1 MRKFDIKNQ
10 KDKWWKMCLS
20 GAICML
26 FLFVCL
32 SFNFP
37 LNLLKTN
44 KQETENQSS
53 VNDIIMF
60 AVASEETG
68 ASSAPSS
75 EKGGCHYLGA
85 GTKMTMSEGSIT
97 GTSKKYGGAVFISD
111 GATFTMSG
119 GTISGCTARYGGA
132 IYVASG
138 GTLNMTGGTIENCGG
153 TFAPAIYV
161 EENATV
167 TINGEI
173 IDCFYGNYYCP
184 PIELISTDTIMI
196 GNPSSGK
203 AFHYL
208 DYGTY
213 PQTYVGDDMNT
224 TLESWYSSN
233 SPSAKTT
240 YEIRTRT
247 WTSYLY
253 TDGNYYARGS
263 SYPRSSS
270 YTYVDG
276 TTIKADG
283 EITWFKV
290 EPIRWIVLNYDEVQA
305 GTATTID
312 CLSELGLTADIRF
325 YPNTSDSGCNEWV
338 NSALRTWL
346 NSNFIQQAFTS
357 DQQEKIATT
366 TVLNNITND
375 YSSSTSDGT
384 GTTTEDKIYLLSY
397 YEAKT
402 TYFSSD
408 AQRLCSPTDFT
419 LGNDAHKVVNSS
431 YPTTLYPSG
440 ETCNWWLRSSGSSAS
455 YSCRVNYN
463 GKLYSNNSVNY
474 SFYSVRPAL
483 SFTI

>member
-44 KQETENQSS
+44 EQENENQIS

-60 AVASEETG
+60 AVASEDTG

-85 GTKMTMSEGSIT
+85 GTKMTMSEGTIT
-97 GTSKKYGGAVFISD
+97 GTSKKYGGAVYISS

-138 GTLNMTGGTIENCGG
+138 GTLNMAGGTIEECGA
-153 TFAPAIYV
+153 TYAPAIYV

-173 IDCFYGNYYCP
+173 IDCFYGEYY
-184 PIELISTDTIMI
+184 LSMADRISSDTIMV
-196 GNPSSGK
+196 GDLTNGVQM
-203 AFHYL
+203 HYM

-213 PQTYVGDDMNT
+213 PQTYVGDTMNT
-224 TLESWYSSN
+224 ALENWYSSS
-233 SPSAKTT
+233 SPTVEQT
-240 YEIRTRT
+240 YILKEQT
-247 WTSYLY
+247 WLSYKY

-263 SYPRSSS
+263 SYPNSARSF
-270 YTYVDG
+270 TYVDG
-276 TTIKADG
+276 TTVKSSGA
-283 EITWFKV
+283 ITWFKV
-290 EPIRWIVLNYDEVQA
+290 EPIRWIVLNYDAVQA

-312 CLSELGLTADIRF
+312 CLSYLGVVSGFPFGENWDTTWD
-325 YPNTSDSGCNEWV
+325 DSYLK
-338 NSALRTWL
+338 SWL
-346 NSNFIQQAFTS
+346 NQNFLIQAFTAKEQADIS
-357 DQQEKIATT
+357 GVYCISQ
-366 TVLNNITND
+366 
-375 YSSSTSDGT
+375 TSAFNYLGT
-384 GTTTEDKIYLLSY
+384 ANK
-397 YEAKT
+397 
-402 TYFSSD
+402 
-408 AQRLCSPTDFT
+408 RLCSPTDFA
-419 LGNDAHKVVNSS
+419 LSNGSLLSSS
-431 YPTTLYPSG
+431 YCTAYRPDGGVYHWWGSDYYFTLDDLP
-440 ETCNWWLRSSGSSAS
+440 EPMDPRDTANL
-455 YSCRVNYN
+455 
-463 GKLYSNNSVNY
+463 
-474 SFYSVRPAL
+474 VRPAI

>member
-1 MRKFDIKNQ
+1 MIINSKEKIYKRI
-10 KDKWWKMCLS
+10 LS
-20 GAICML
+20 GVSCVLCFL

-44 KQETENQSS
+44 EQENKNQSS

-60 AVASEETG
+60 AVASEDTG

-85 GTKMTMSEGSIT
+85 GTKMTMSEGTIT
-97 GTSKKYGGAVFISD
+97 GTSKKYGGAVYISS

-138 GTLNMTGGTIENCGG
+138 GTLNMTGGTIEECGA
-153 TFAPAIYV
+153 TYAPAIYV

-173 IDCFYGNYYCP
+173 IDCFYGRYYE
-184 PIELISTDTIMI
+184 ILIEELISTDTIMI
-196 GNPSSGK
+196 GNLSSGK

-213 PQTYVGDDMNT
+213 PQTYVGDTMNT
-224 TLESWYSSN
+224 TLENWYSSN
-233 SPSAKTT
+233 SPTAQTT

-263 SYPRSSS
+263 SYPQSSS
-270 YTYVDG
+270 YTYANG
-276 TTIKADG
+276 TAVKTSG
-283 EITWFKV
+283 TITWFKV
-290 EPIRWIVLNYDEVQA
+290 EPIRWIVLNYDEVQEK
-305 GTATTID
+305 TATTID
-312 CLSELGLTADIRF
+312 CLSELALTADIPF
-325 YPNTSDSGCNEWV
+325 DLEGTDNSWV
-338 NSALRTWL
+338 NSDIRAWL
-346 NSNFIQQAFTS
+346 NSNFINQAFTS
-357 DQQEKIATT
+357 SEKEKIATK
-366 TVLNNITND
+366 TVFNNVTGD

-384 GTTTEDKIYLLSY
+384 GTTTQDKIYLLSY
-397 YEAKT
+397 YEVNSV
-402 TYFSSD
+402 YFTAQ
-408 AQRLCSPTDFT
+408 AQRLCSPTDFA
-419 LGNDAHKVVNSS
+419 LCNYAHKYTSTS
-431 YPTTLYPSG
+431 CPTTLYPSG
-440 ETCNWWLRSSGSSAS
+440 GTTYWWLRSAGDGGAFTI
-455 YSCRVNYN
+455 YVNNN
-463 GKLYSNNSVNY
+463 GNFINRYTINETRCPI
-474 SFYSVRPAL
+474 RPAI
-483 SFTI
+483 SFKI

>member
-1 MRKFDIKNQ
+1 MNKDNKCIKKFKHNIFFQ
-10 KDKWWKMCLS
+10 KSTNLCL
-20 GAICML
+20 CLL

-37 LNLLKTN
+37 LSLLKTN
-44 KQETENQSS
+44 EQEKGNQTS

-60 AVASEETG
+60 ATAAEETG

-85 GTKMTMSEGSIT
+85 GTKMTMSSGTIT
-97 GTSKKYGGAVFISD
+97 GKKNKYGGAVFISD

-119 GTISGCTARYGGA
+119 GTISSCKATYGGA

-138 GTLNMTGGTIENCGG
+138 GTLNMTGGKIEKCKANY
-153 TFAPAIYV
+153 APAIYV

-173 IDCFYGNYYCP
+173 IDCSFPG
-184 PIELISTDTIMI
+184 IEDSISTDTIMV
-196 GNPSSGK
+196 GNPSTGK

-213 PQTYVGDDMNT
+213 PQTYVGDTMNT

-263 SYPRSSS
+263 SYPQSSS

-276 TTIKADG
+276 TTVKSSG
-283 EITWFKV
+283 TTVWFKV
-290 EPIRWIVLNYDEVQA
+290 EPIRWIVLNYDEVMA

-312 CLSELGLTADIRF
+312 CLSELALTADIRF
-325 YPNTSDSGCNEWV
+325 YPNTSDTDCNAWY
-338 NSALRTWL
+338 NSELRTWL
-346 NSNFIQQAFTS
+346 NTKFINQAFTS
-357 DQQEKIATT
+357 EQQEKIATT
-366 TVLNNITND
+366 EVKNNVTGD
-375 YSSSTSDGT
+375 YNSSTSDGT
-384 GTTTEDKIYLLSY
+384 GTTTQDKVYLLSY
-397 YEAKT
+397 YEANSV
-402 TYFSSD
+402 YFTSSS
-408 AQRLCSPTDFT
+408 QRLCSPTDFA
-419 LGNDAHKVVNSS
+419 LGNYAYKYTSSS

-440 ETCNWWLRSSGSSAS
+440 GTSYWWTRSSGSSAS
-455 YSCRVNYN
+455 YACLVYYTGNVSLNFSTVNN
-463 GKLYSNNSVNY
+463 ALRA
-474 SFYSVRPAL
+474 VRPSL
-483 SFTI
+483 SFII